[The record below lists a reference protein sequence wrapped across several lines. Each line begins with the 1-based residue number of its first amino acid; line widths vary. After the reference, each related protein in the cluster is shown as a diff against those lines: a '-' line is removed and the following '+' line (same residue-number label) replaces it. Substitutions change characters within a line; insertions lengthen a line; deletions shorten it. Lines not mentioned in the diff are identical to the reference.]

1 MTAMTID
8 PVKAIIA
15 LALADEAT
23 SAATAGQIA
32 GKTLYQRDAAQGGWS
47 RSQAG
52 LTIKYDGGAPEHYVK
67 DQLVR
72 LEFRAYGEE
81 IRDTHPVYAA
91 CVGLARVKERRVVTT
106 EDGDALVRYLNQSI
120 PPMEMFDD
128 GLQMSMLLWFMDA
141 LVAEDE
147 VG

>member
-1 MTAMTID
+1 MTID

-23 SAATAGQIA
+23 SASTSGQIA
-32 GKTLYQRDAAQGGWS
+32 GKTLYQRGPAQGGWD
-47 RSQAG
+47 RKIPG
-52 LTIKYDGGAPEHYVK
+52 LTIRYDGGAPEHDVR

-81 IRDTHPVYAA
+81 IRDAHPVYAA
-91 CVGLARVKERRVVTT
+91 CVGLARVRERRVVTT

-120 PPMEMFDD
+120 PPMEMYDD

-141 LVAEDE
+141 LVAEDP